1 MTTSISRSK
10 KTEIDNIIDNDKIIW
25 SIIDKYF
32 QDNKNILI
40 KHHLNSFN
48 QFFDKTIKNIF
59 KEKNP
64 IKILKE
70 LNETTGEYNLEVKM
84 FFAGKEGEKIYYG
97 KPIIFDDS
105 RQHYMF
111 PNEA

>member
-1 MTTSISRSK
+1 MTSSITRSK
-10 KTEIDNIIDNDKIIW
+10 KTDIDNLIDNDKIIW
-25 SIIDKYF
+25 SIIDRYF

-70 LNETTGEYNLEVKM
+70 LILIFYESTHNILQGYSPVAQWQSKRLLT
-84 FFAGKEGEKIYYG
+84 AG
-97 KPIIFDDS
+97 S
-105 RQHYMF
+105 
-111 PNEA
+111 